1 MEELFGRGIMV
12 MGPGKDDPSRQTG
25 IFNMELLKTFP
36 ALKAS
41 EMEKMRWL
49 EGEWTSVNCV
59 PATSKNPAYEDH
71 SFGKYTFCE
80 KDSWICLVGKDE
92 RERRFITFDPFSR
105 QWIYLLAEGAYGIL
119 RSQGWNGE
127 ELVFEGEMTMIGVN
141 CILRQTWTRNGNNE
155 FSFINEEKLADGSW
169 GYVDEWKLKRKQ
181 PYLRTEA

>member
-1 MEELFGRGIMV
+1 MLIEELFGRGIMV
-12 MGPGKDDPSRQTG
+12 MGPAKDDPSRQTG
-25 IFNMELLKTFP
+25 TFNMELLKTFP

-92 RERRFITFDPFSR
+92 RERRFITFDPFSK

-169 GYVDEWKLKRKQ
+169 GYVDEWKLKRK
-181 PYLRTEA
+181 